1 MPLPLFLNVTGLG
14 SAPVSIS
21 EGVGLPVAVTVKLP
35 AVPTRNDTLFAL
47 VIEINAGAVTVR
59 FVEPLMAPDA
69 AEIVVLPV
77 STPVASP
84 ASLPI
89 IATAVFVELQV
100 TELVR
105 FCVLLSL

>member
-35 AVPTRNDTLFAL
+35 TVPTRNDTLFAL
-47 VIEINAGAVTVR
+47 VIETNIGAVTMR
-59 FVEPLMAPDA
+59 FVEPLIEPDA

-77 STPVASP
+77 LTPVASP
-84 ASLPI
+84 APLIVP
-89 IATAVFVELQV
+89 TAVLVELQV
-100 TELVR
+100 TELVK
-105 FCVLLSL
+105 FWVLLSL